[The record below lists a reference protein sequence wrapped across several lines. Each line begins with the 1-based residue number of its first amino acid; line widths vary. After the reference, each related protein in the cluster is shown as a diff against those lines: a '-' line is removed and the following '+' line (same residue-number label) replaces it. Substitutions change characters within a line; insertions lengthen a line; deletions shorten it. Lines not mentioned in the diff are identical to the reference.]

1 MRSVSLFHAKKSL
14 TKVADLI
21 KAIQLH
27 TFGRKALLIRNILST
42 LILKLKL
49 QSFSAML
56 KIDPLATYLD
66 VVGIG
71 TI

>member
-1 MRSVSLFHAKKSL
+1 MQ
-14 TKVADLI
+14 KVADLI
-21 KAIQLH
+21 KANKVH

-56 KIDPLATYLD
+56 RIDPLATYLD

-71 TI
+71 KIEMDGG

>member
-1 MRSVSLFHAKKSL
+1 M
-14 TKVADLI
+14 
-21 KAIQLH
+21 
-27 TFGRKALLIRNILST
+27 LIRNILST

-66 VVGIG
+66 VVRIG
-71 TI
+71 TNNEGG

>member
-1 MRSVSLFHAKKSL
+1 M
-14 TKVADLI
+14 
-21 KAIQLH
+21 H

-56 KIDPLATYLD
+56 KIDPLATYLNVVRMVQITKVAKNKSMSGTDEVD
-66 VVGIG
+66 VPH
-71 TI
+71 